1 MKTFWNN
8 NNAVAFDVSTWSTGW
23 AAWIDGKL
31 KYGCIQAA
39 KGMLHYERVQYLARV
54 VRDLDFIGDPFKPL
68 FVFIEEGLFLHS
80 AKNSMQLGEA
90 RGAVIAAI
98 PDASAIIE
106 VSVSAWKGFCGAK
119 FKTVKG
125 VSNRKKEKI
134 AVEKFVKKDWYHDFP
149 QTYSPIKPK
158 EATYDITDAVG
169 ILTYVI
175 NEKEFE

>member
-1 MKTFWNN
+1 MAIKDFWQK

-31 KYGCIQAA
+31 KYGCIQAE

-106 VSVSAWKGFCGAK
+106 VNVSTWKSYCCPK
-119 FKTVKG
+119 VKG
-125 VSNRKKEKI
+125 RDAQKE
-134 AVEKFVKKDWYHDFP
+134 AARQFVCKYWGHEFP
-149 QTYSPIKPK
+149 QTYSPKNPK
-158 EATYDITDAVG
+158 ELTYDITDAVG
-169 ILTYVI
+169 ILTYVL
-175 NEKEFE
+175 NEKEYE